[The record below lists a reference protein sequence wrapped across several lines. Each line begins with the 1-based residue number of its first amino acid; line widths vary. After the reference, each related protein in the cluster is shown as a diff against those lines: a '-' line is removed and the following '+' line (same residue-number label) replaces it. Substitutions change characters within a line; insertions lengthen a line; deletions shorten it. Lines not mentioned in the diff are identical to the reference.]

1 MHVPA
6 ILLPALLLV
15 LPVLVGCGRGAEQAP
30 TDGSAAGPGA
40 TASTTPQGV
49 RPQGGA
55 RPPAAADRAAPAD
68 MPDREGD
75 PLAYLMW
82 RIDRLF
88 ETLDVNKDGF
98 LDEGEFRGPGGTA
111 GDRMAA
117 FSRMDGNADGKI
129 YKEDMIG
136 DAIAQDPKRYEG
148 K

>member
-1 MHVPA
+1 MHLPA

-15 LPVLVGCGRGAEQAP
+15 TVGCGCGGGAEQASSGDAP
-30 TDGSAAGPGA
+30 VPG
-40 TASTTPQGV
+40 STTPV

-55 RPPAAADRAAPAD
+55 RPPAAADRPTAPAD

-88 ETLDVNKDGF
+88 ESLDVNKDGF

-129 YKEDMIG
+129 YKEDMLG